1 MKKILILGH
10 TGYIGPVAI
19 NHLKNKY
26 YICGVDTNWFKARIN
41 KKNYR
46 EKYLPNK
53 NIIKDIRNF
62 KLNELNFIPDAI
74 IYLAAISNDPMGYE
88 FKKVTKE
95 INSNCCVQI
104 AKDAKKLGVKKF
116 IFASS
121 CSIYGAAG
129 NTKKK
134 ESDKI
139 QPLTDYA
146 KSKVISE
153 KKLEKLSSK
162 NFKIISL
169 RFATAAGYSPK
180 LRLDLVFND
189 FVVNCIT
196 KKEILILSNGEP
208 WRPLIH
214 VKDMALSIE
223 WAIEYSTK
231 KNFLAIN
238 IGSDKWTFR
247 IRDLAS
253 KIAKGLGKAK
263 VKLNKNNQP
272 DKRSYTVDFSLFK
285 KIAKNFQ
292 PRENVKDAA
301 NVLAKNIL
309 ESNYDFKNFRN
320 STKFIRLKT
329 LKNLQEKEL
338 INKQLFWIK

>member
-10 TGYIGPVAI
+10 AGYIGPVVI

-26 YICGVDTNWFKARIN
+26 YICGVDTQWFKAKIN
-41 KKNYR
+41 NKNYKN
-46 EKYLPNK
+46 KYFPNK
-53 NIIKDIRNF
+53 NIIKDMRNF
-62 KLNELNFIPDAI
+62 KLKELNFLPDTI
-74 IYLAAISNDPMGYE
+74 IYLAAISNDPMGHE

-95 INSNCCVQI
+95 INTNYCIKI
-104 AKDAKKLGVKKF
+104 AKEAKKLGVKKF

-129 NTKKK
+129 NAKKK
-134 ESDKI
+134 ETHKI

-153 KKLEKLSSK
+153 KKLEKISSK

-189 FVVNCIT
+189 FVVNSIT

-223 WAIEYSTK
+223 WAIKYNPK

-238 IGSDKWTFR
+238 IGSDKWTFK
-247 IRDLAS
+247 IKHLAS
-253 KIAKGLGKAK
+253 KIAQSLGK
-263 VKLNKNNQP
+263 VTVTINKNNQP
-272 DKRSYTVDFSLFK
+272 DKRSYTVDFTLFK

-292 PRENVKDAA
+292 PRENLKNSVK
-301 NVLAKNIL
+301 VLAKNIID
-309 ESNYDFKNFRN
+309 SNYNFKNFRN
-320 STKFIRLKT
+320 SKNFIRLKT
-329 LKNLQEKEL
+329 LKNLQERKL
-338 INKQLFWIK
+338 INKRLFWIK